1 MPGRTNRKTVRGAER
16 QSSGAARREQIVSV
30 AAKLF
35 GKKGYD
41 GTSLRDIAEASGITK
56 AALYYHFPDKE
67 RLYEDVVVTRLTA
80 LTNTV
85 VDAIGKSDDPVEQI
99 KLFLVASAGQM
110 DKDRSGWLASSN
122 LFWSMDRSKRGGDI
136 VELRDGYEKILR
148 DLISEAIEQKK
159 FRLVDPAMVGRL
171 LLAGLNQI
179 PRWHKPKG
187 RLTSS
192 QVIEEYLR
200 IVLKGI
206 AV

>member
-1 MPGRTNRKTVRGAER
+1 MPGRTSRKPARSTER
-16 QSSGAARREQIVSV
+16 QSTGAARREQIVSV
-30 AAKLF
+30 AARLF

-80 LTNTV
+80 LTDTV
-85 VDAIGKSDDPVEQI
+85 VDAIAKSDDPVEQI
-99 KLFLVASAGQM
+99 KLFLVASAGRM
-110 DKDRSGWLASSN
+110 DQDRSGWLASSN

-136 VELRDGYEKILR
+136 VKVRDGYEKILR

-192 QVIEEYLR
+192 QVIEEYLK
-200 IVLKGI
+200 IVLNGI